1 MAKRMLY
8 GTIEPLRMIINAIIH
23 SQTSRR
29 DLLCRQKVYSKPMK
43 RCLADSIC
51 TTTPSRYL
59 LHLPCKQAIT
69 TCSLALSEFPPPLT
83 SVSLPQVPM
92 FVSYECSQPML
103 FTSVPHVP
111 VTQTW
116 TLKDHPKVLYSS
128 TSRMQKKNDSRGI
141 RLECVRND
149 AQSQGSK
156 EPIEEDILPSLLLVL
171 LGRVEAPQ
179 PATRGIIVIFV
190 GSVVSRQLLSR
201 RGERSDALLLRSC
214 LGRGGESSAVAE
226 CVRSAQCHGR
236 TRDRHC
242 VVCGVCR

>member
-51 TTTPSRYL
+51 TTTPSRYP
-59 LHLPCKQAIT
+59 LHLPCKQAIM

-103 FTSVPHVP
+103 FKSVPDVP
-111 VTQTW
+111 VT
-116 TLKDHPKVLYSS
+116 
-128 TSRMQKKNDSRGI
+128 R
-141 RLECVRND
+141 
-149 AQSQGSK
+149 
-156 EPIEEDILPSLLLVL
+156 
-171 LGRVEAPQ
+171 LGRSRTIQKCYNLQLVERKKSM
-179 PATRGIIVIFV
+179 THE
-190 GSVVSRQLLSR
+190 VSGLNAYAMTLNP
-201 RGERSDALLLRSC
+201 
-214 LGRGGESSAVAE
+214 
-226 CVRSAQCHGR
+226 
-236 TRDRHC
+236 RDPKNP
-242 VVCGVCR
+242 